1 MIESVCTQSHGMVVE
16 GLGGCFMAVLA
27 AATFG
32 YGVGALG
39 SFDISFLPPGQDFFG
54 PPNAQIPKTPPSMQK
69 HNGPAPPPSPQDV
82 GFGRCAA
89 TRALSDKE
97 CLLLDLVLKA
107 VAGHQLGDVVL
118 ISLPLLALLHVLV
131 ALGKLAERRERVG
144 AELVEDAG
152 DELRELLVLTVA
164 VDGEC
169 VCRDGGVDCTE
180 VVSTHVGRCR
190 APSGCTYPWGRQSE

>member
-1 MIESVCTQSHGMVVE
+1 
-16 GLGGCFMAVLA
+16 MAVHA

-32 YGVGALG
+32 YDVGALG

-54 PPNAQIPKTPPSMQK
+54 PPNAKIPKTPPSIQK
-69 HNGPAPPPSPQDV
+69 QNAPAPLPKSPRRRFWPLCRDV
-82 GFGRCAA
+82 RKPCL
-89 TRALSDKE
+89 TR
-97 CLLLDLVLKA
+97 CLLLDLVLEA
-107 VAGHQLGDVVL
+107 VAGHQVGDVVL

-144 AELVEDAG
+144 AELVEDTG

-169 VCRDGGVDCTE
+169 VCRNGGVDCTE
-180 VVSTHVGRCR
+180 VVSTDVGICR
-190 APSGCTYPWGRQSE
+190 AQSGCTYPWGRRSE